1 MCISRLPPHVWG
13 LMDQM
18 SIEKKPTAAFEQ
30 VVQETK
36 FSCQFSSDLG
46 WLWHFDISNIFKH
59 IRPSN
64 LLGSPILSISIY
76 FDIYPDASMQ
86 QLRVRVGIQL
96 DSRSPAWQ
104 EKFPE
109 TEAFDYGPSLAR
121 KLYNLAAKMKIQK
134 HRELWLKAT
143 LWQD

>member
-1 MCISRLPPHVWG
+1 VTLTFRYIKHIQTYQTIQPFG
-13 LMDQM
+13 
-18 SIEKKPTAAFEQ
+18 
-30 VVQETK
+30 
-36 FSCQFSSDLG
+36 
-46 WLWHFDISNIFKH
+46 ISNFEH
-59 IRPSN
+59 F
-64 LLGSPILSISIY
+64 IY

-86 QLRVRVGIQL
+86 QQRVRVGMQL